1 MFLIWNLRDRF
12 DIIDKDEEIRCVKRV
27 IGERVK
33 KLRQERKMSL
43 SELAEQAGV
52 AKSYLSSLER
62 NLQTNPSIQ
71 FLEKIASVLKVPI
84 DRLIHDESEIGN
96 QAVDSDWVDLVRE
109 AMDSGISKEQF
120 KEFLEFNKW
129 RTNNNK

>member
-1 MFLIWNLRDRF
+1 M
-12 DIIDKDEEIRCVKRV
+12 

-33 KLRQERKMSL
+33 LLRKEKKMSL

-71 FLEKIASVLKVPI
+71 FLEKIAAVLNVPV
-84 DRLIHDESEIGN
+84 DHLIHEQPNKEELDSEWMKIV
-96 QAVDSDWVDLVRE
+96 QE
-109 AMDSGISKEQF
+109 AMNSGVSKDQF
-120 KEFLEFNKW
+120 REFLAFNKC
-129 RTNNNK
+129 RIDQNQNK

>member
-1 MFLIWNLRDRF
+1 M
-12 DIIDKDEEIRCVKRV
+12 

-33 KLRQERKMSL
+33 ALRQEKKMSL
-43 SELAEQAGV
+43 SELAEKAGV

-71 FLEKIASVLKVPI
+71 FLEKIASVLNIPVE
-84 DRLIHDESEIGN
+84 RLILDEPKKETI
-96 QAVDSDWVDLVRE
+96 DSDWVGLVRE
-109 AMDSGISKEQF
+109 AMDSGITKEQF

-129 RTNNNK
+129 RSSQK

>member
-1 MFLIWNLRDRF
+1 M
-12 DIIDKDEEIRCVKRV
+12 

-96 QAVDSDWVDLVRE
+96 QTVDSDWVDLVRE

>member
-1 MFLIWNLRDRF
+1 M
-12 DIIDKDEEIRCVKRV
+12 

-33 KLRQERKMSL
+33 KLRQEKKLSL

-71 FLEKIASVLKVPI
+71 FLEKIATVLGVSIEYFILNKT
-84 DRLIHDESEIGN
+84 DEY
-96 QAVDSDWVDLVRE
+96 QLDTDWVSLVKE
-109 AMDSGISKEQF
+109 AMDSGVTKDQF
-120 KEFLEFNKW
+120 REYLEFNKW
-129 RTNNNK
+129 KLNQDK